1 MKAAE
6 KADMILCLGS
16 SLKVLRRYPWLWF
29 MDRPKKE
36 RPPLYIVNLQWTPK
50 DGAATLKLN
59 GRCDEIM
66 KRVMVGTFWIIRIFF
81 SHLKVLLSCMLTI
94 EILSKI

>member
-1 MKAAE
+1 
-6 KADMILCLGS
+6 
-16 SLKVLRRYPWLWF
+16 

-59 GRCDEIM
+59 GRCDDIM
-66 KRVMVGTFWIIRIFF
+66 KRVMVSGF
-81 SHLKVLLSCMLTI
+81 S
-94 EILSKI
+94 ILPKEKPF